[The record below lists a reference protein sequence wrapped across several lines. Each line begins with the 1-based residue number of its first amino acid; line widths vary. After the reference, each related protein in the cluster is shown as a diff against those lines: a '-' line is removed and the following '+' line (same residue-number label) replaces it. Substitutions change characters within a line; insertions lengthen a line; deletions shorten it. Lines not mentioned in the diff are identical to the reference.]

1 MTGDTIYVGVHRE
14 DRIGM
19 VSEDMSDMM
28 IMVVPTQIF
37 QQETNNLSG

>member
-14 DRIGM
+14 DRFGM